1 MKDNELYIAI
11 EWADKGDLKRS
22 IKRYNQEGDKIEEI
36 KIIEYTRQL
45 ASALH
50 HMHEKRI
57 IHRDLKP
64 ANVLTFSDGNLKL
77 GDLGLGR
84 YMSDETFKAFSKV
97 GTPLYMSPEVIRND
111 GYDFK
116 SDVWSLGCVI
126 YELITFKSPF
136 RTDEKI
142 SLFDLFNK
150 INKGDYP
157 KINDEKYSN
166 LVKDLVDKMLKV
178 NPEERISLENV
189 ILLSNKNF
197 IIGFKDLRA
206 DNKATR

>member
-1 MKDNELYIAI
+1 
-11 EWADKGDLKRS
+11 
-22 IKRYNQEGDKIEEI
+22 
-36 KIIEYTRQL
+36 
-45 ASALH
+45 
-50 HMHEKRI
+50 MHEKRI

-64 ANVLTFSDGNLKL
+64 ANILIFSDGILKL

-142 SLFDLFNK
+142 SLYDLFTK
-150 INKGDYP
+150 INKGEYP
-157 KINDEKYSN
+157 KVQDEKYGPFIT
-166 LVKDLVDKMLKV
+166 DLVDKMLLV
-178 NPEERISLENV
+178 NPEERVSLDEVN
-189 ILLSNKNF
+189 
-197 IIGFKDLRA
+197 II
-206 DNKATR
+206 